1 MNEDVTT
8 LMLNS
13 FPTSPLTIKALPDSV
28 YLDKSMKAH
37 VAVPVCK
44 SNKTFGCITAIYPS
58 PNTGAAF
65 VDKKAF
71 AFANKVVVIKSVAAK
86 LALFA
91 AVPA

>member
-1 MNEDVTT
+1 MNADVTT
-8 LMLNS
+8 LTLNN

-28 YLDKSMKAH
+28 YLDKSKNAH

-44 SNKTFGCITAIYPS
+44 SNNTFGCITAMYPS
-58 PNTGAAF
+58 QNTGAAF

-71 AFANKVVVIKSVAAK
+71 AFANKVGVITSVAANA
-86 LALFA
+86 ALFA